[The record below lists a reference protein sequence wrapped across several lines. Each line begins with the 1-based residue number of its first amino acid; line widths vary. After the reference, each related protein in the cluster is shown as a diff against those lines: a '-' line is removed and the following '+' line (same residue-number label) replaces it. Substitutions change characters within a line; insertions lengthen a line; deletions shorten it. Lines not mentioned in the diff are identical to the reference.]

1 MDILIPFPK
10 HIIPNHPFYFFA
22 FGKKVVDGKN
32 EVFVRMMQL
41 YEVIS
46 LADGTFF
53 RVMNMQY
60 TWQDV
65 YIIIFIVTPLFHYPI
80 QTVECSVAG

>member
-1 MDILIPFPK
+1 MVKDSQ
-10 HIIPNHPFYFFA
+10 
-22 FGKKVVDGKN
+22 
-32 EVFVRMMQL
+32 EVRIMQL

-65 YIIIFIVTPLFHYPI
+65 YIIIFIVTPLLHYPI